1 MSNKGQ
7 DLSTERIAD
16 YYTSLFHVL
25 CSDIASSPLNE
36 VYDGA
41 GTMTGLS
48 LSVLQDRVV
57 INN

>member
-7 DLSTERIAD
+7 DISTERIAD

-25 CSDIASSPLNE
+25 CSDVTSFPLNE

-41 GTMTGLS
+41 GNITGLS
-48 LSVLQDRVV
+48 LSALNDRVD
-57 INN
+57 